1 MKQYRFEK
9 LMQLMPMAFHGDD
22 YNDPRNHVLA
32 LIEGFNSNCAKKTAA
47 SHIKV
52 ADETMS
58 AYLPTTTKWGGLPFL
73 SFILRKPQPLG
84 TDFNSCACVETSEIN
99 KNLENH
105 SNFWLP
111 ADSPLCLFLGVMLHL
126 EIQWGMMPMHEKK
139 YSKEHGG
146 TAGCTLRHIE
156 ATQYSGSDQPQRQK
170 ARYKK

>member
-1 MKQYRFEK
+1 MKEANQGEWWTFWGIIILAAKVGVGGVTCLYDKTPKIIEQLPGIDLTEIMKQYRFEK

-105 SNFWLP
+105 SNF
-111 ADSPLCLFLGVMLHL
+111 
-126 EIQWGMMPMHEKK
+126 
-139 YSKEHGG
+139 
-146 TAGCTLRHIE
+146 
-156 ATQYSGSDQPQRQK
+156 
-170 ARYKK
+170 